1 MESLN
6 QIIKEI
12 VAKNGWLSGE
22 YDFRDGDLM
31 ALVNQPEKFQEATE
45 INDLKELFSL
55 LNNYD
60 GVFKHK
66 NLLFFNDWRYGCFV
80 YDINN
85 PDRSHY
91 IEHLTIDAM
100 SFESFQKT
108 VNRLIKL

>member
-1 MESLN
+1 MEN
-6 QIIKEI
+6 QIIKDI
-12 VAKNGWLSGE
+12 VDKNEWLNGM
-22 YDFRDGDLM
+22 YDYKDGDLM

-45 INDLKELFSL
+45 ITNLTELFHAL
-55 LNNYD
+55 KNYE

-85 PDRSHY
+85 PDRSDY

>member
-1 MESLN
+1 MEN
-6 QIIKEI
+6 QIIKDI
-12 VAKNGWLSGE
+12 VDKNVWLNGM
-22 YDFRDGDLM
+22 YDYKDGDLM

-45 INDLKELFSL
+45 ITNLTELFHAL
-55 LNNYD
+55 KNYE

-85 PDRSHY
+85 PDRSDY